1 MTLEMGHSVLKPMS
15 PNDLVA
21 IAHGADLAHDPGK
34 LVLEILSQDSLVVL
48 CPRCVQRLQF
58 FCLLHEILADLHG
71 SR

>member
-1 MTLEMGHSVLKPMS
+1 MTLAISRSVLKPVS
-15 PNDLVA
+15 SNDLMA

-34 LVLEILSQDSLVVL
+34 LVLEVLSQDSLVVL